1 MREATADFAL
11 AKSAEVVLY
20 DLSAASTL
28 SLVSPYPEDKREEW
42 LRILNKEDLNYLGRG
57 FLSQQVS
64 GLESKGIEVGAILP
78 ERPGFVHLAEWVAKE
93 KIELIVIPEDMTR
106 PGLIDRLRGFTL
118 ETLLERVEVP
128 VIVYKKDGSIW
139 IASNALAAAR

>member
-1 MREATADFAL
+1 MGG
-11 AKSAEVVLY
+11 
-20 DLSAASTL
+20 
-28 SLVSPYPEDKREEW
+28 KRE
-42 LRILNKEDLNYLGRG
+42 
-57 FLSQQVS
+57 
-64 GLESKGIEVGAILP
+64 
-78 ERPGFVHLAEWVAKE
+78 
-93 KIELIVIPEDMTR
+93 IELIVIPEDMTR